1 MTEGRDRPDPAAQE
15 PALAVALACAAALTL
30 AGPALAQSSAPTPA
44 PVRPAARPPAPKP
57 APKPAEDDGDDATAV
72 DEVVVTAT
80 SPQVYA
86 TQPGAALG
94 GLAPELQLGPIDI
107 QSYGVSTVTELL
119 DELAIQTNSSRGR
132 GGETPVVLLNGKRIS
147 GLGEVRD
154 IPTEA
159 ILRVDILPE
168 ETALSYGFTADQKVV
183 NIVLRPRFRAITAEG
198 TVSTPT
204 AGGQASGQLEG
215 DHFRVRGDNRLNID
229 VKLSGNSDET
239 YTARDLSA
247 QANGPPYALLGN
259 IASALPRSQIDPA
272 LSALAGKTVLS
283 AGVPAAAAMR
293 VPTLADFLA
302 TAGVLNTD
310 DLGKE
315 RDLASANQNLT
326 ANLVAARAWGNQWSS
341 TLNAT
346 FTTGAS
352 QQMQGLPS
360 LTLTVPGGSPISP
373 FSQDVKLYRFLGGQ
387 SPLEQDTSNWSGHI
401 GLTVNKQA
409 GPWRFSFTSAY
420 DHADTLIET
429 GVGFGLGPAQALLS
443 AGSASFNPFGPIPA
457 SLLQPLPNSEARSI
471 SDSGNAQAL
480 VNGPLLKL
488 WAGNLNVSAKL
499 GDSQS
504 DLLSASQRWDLT
516 HNLNVSQT
524 VSLARNDLSGQLNLD
539 LPLASKRYNF
549 LPQLG
554 ELSVNV
560 NANFD
565 QLSDVGMIHS
575 LGYGL
580 NWTPIPQV
588 RVIVSHTRDQAAP
601 SVAQLGSPLT
611 ITPNVRIFDYAT
623 GQTVDV
629 TQVTGPNPTLV
640 DDTRNVFK
648 AGVTIRPWVD
658 KQFSINAN
666 YVDQRIDNPISTFP
680 QATAQIQAAFPD
692 RFLRDA
698 NGDLIQVD
706 NRPVNF
712 DWTWRRDIRFGFNWS
727 TPVGKALPR
736 PQRPDRPFPFPRR
749 DRQERQAPPPNE
761 GQAPPPPNGQG
772 QPPQNGQ
779 GQQQAQNGQGQG
791 GQGQQQAQNG
801 QGQGGQ
807 AQAGSGQGG
816 QGQGTPGQG
825 GQGFRGGGPGG
836 AGGRGFGGFGGGRGG
851 DGQAAGQGR
860 FELAVFDTVY
870 FTNQT
875 LLRPNGPMLDLL
887 AGSPSGKTGGQPIN
901 AIDGQMGFSKGG
913 YGARI
918 NATWVEG
925 TTVQGATAL
934 SGGLSPSG
942 TLTFSDLTTIHLRL
956 FANFGQIPGLAR
968 KHPFLRGAR
977 LTISVFNVF
986 DQHLRVRDATGA
998 TPLGYEP
1005 ALLDPTG
1012 RQFAVSFRKLF

>member
-1 MTEGRDRPDPAAQE
+1 MVQE
-15 PALAVALACAAALTL
+15 RNRSEVTAHGSTCLGLTLACAAALTL
-30 AGPALAQSSAPTPA
+30 AGPAFAQAPASP
-44 PVRPAARPPAPKP
+44 RPAARPPAPRP
-57 APKPAEDDGDDATAV
+57 APQPAAAEAAGDDGDATAV

-94 GLAPELQLGPIDI
+94 GIAPELQLGLIDI
-107 QSYGVSTVTELL
+107 QSFGVSTVTELL

-147 GLGEVRD
+147 GMGEVRD

-183 NIVLRPRFRAITAEG
+183 NIVLRPRFRAVTADG
-198 TVSTPT
+198 TVGAPT
-204 AGGQASGQLEG
+204 AGGQVNGQLAG
-215 DHFRVRGDNRLNID
+215 DHFRVRGDNRLNLDIK
-229 VKLSGNSDET
+229 VSGNSDLT
-239 YTARDLSA
+239 YASRGLTA

-259 IASALPRSQIDPA
+259 ITSAVPRGQIDPA
-272 LSALAGKTVLS
+272 LSALAGRPVLS
-283 AGVPAAAAMR
+283 AGVPAVAASRALA
-293 VPTLADFLA
+293 LADFLP

-310 DLGKE
+310 DLGKV
-315 RDLASANQNLT
+315 RDLSSANQNLT

-360 LTLTVPGGSPISP
+360 LTLTVPGSSPVSP
-373 FSQDVKLYRFLGGQ
+373 FAQAVKLYRYLGGQ
-387 SPLEQDTSNWSGHI
+387 DPLRQDTANWSGHI

-409 GPWRFSFTSAY
+409 GPWRFSFTGAY
-420 DHADTLIET
+420 DHADTLVESA
-429 GVGFGLGPAQALLS
+429 VGFGPAPAQALLN
-443 AGSASFNPFGPIPA
+443 AGSAGFNPFGPIPA
-457 SLLQPLPNSEARSI
+457 GLLQPLPDSEARSI
-471 SDSGNAQAL
+471 ADSGNVQAL

-504 DLLSASQRWDLT
+504 NLVSASQRWDLT
-516 HNLNVSQT
+516 RNLNVSQA
-524 VSLARNDLSGQLNLD
+524 VNLSRNDLSGQLNLD

-565 QLSDVGMIHS
+565 QLSDFGVIHS

-580 NWTPIPQV
+580 NWTPVPQV
-588 RVIVSHTRDQAAP
+588 RLIVSHTRDEAAP

-629 TQVTGPNPTLV
+629 TQVTGPNPALV
-640 DDTRNVFK
+640 GDTRNVFK
-648 AGVTIRPWVD
+648 AGVTIRPWTD

-666 YVDQRIDNPISTFP
+666 YVDQRLDNPISTFP

-712 DWTWRRDIRFGFNWS
+712 DWTWRRNVRFGFNWS
-727 TPVGKALPR
+727 TPVGKAPPR
-736 PQRPDRPFPFPRR
+736 PQRPERPFPRR
-749 DRQERQAPPPNE
+749 D
-761 GQAPPPPNGQG
+761 GQANRGAPQAQPPPPPPDGQAQRPAQDGRAPQPAQNVQDQNAQG
-772 QPPQNGQ
+772 QNVQ
-779 GQQQAQNGQGQG
+779 GQNLQGQG
-791 GQGQQQAQNG
+791 GGR
-801 QGQGGQ
+801 
-807 AQAGSGQGG
+807 
-816 QGQGTPGQG
+816 
-825 GQGFRGGGPGG
+825 QGFRGGGPGG
-836 AGGRGFGGFGGGRGG
+836 PGGPGGGGRGFGGGRGG
-851 DGQAAGQGR
+851 FGGGQAPGQGR

-870 FTNQT
+870 FTDQT
-875 LLRPNGPMLDLL
+875 LLRPSGPMLDLL
-887 AGSPSGKTGGQPIN
+887 AGSPSGKTGGQPFN
-901 AIDGQMGFSKGG
+901 AIDGQMGLTKGG
-913 YGARI
+913 YGARL

-925 TTVQGATAL
+925 TTVQ

-942 TLTFSDLTTIHLRL
+942 VLSFSDLTTIHLRL
-956 FANFGQIPGLAR
+956 FANFGQIPGVAR

-986 DQHLRVRDATGA
+986 DQHLKVREANGV
-998 TPLGYEP
+998 TPLGYQS

-1012 RQFAVSFRKLF
+1012 RQVAVSFRKLF